1 MAIRM
6 TDEER
11 VELYSIVNSIIAS
24 ERLKV
29 VRTIMNGHIRPL
41 MDEIFSEAEWD
52 HIRADDKSWEK
63 LGELT
68 GLLEGAD
75 KPARRK

>member
-1 MAIRM
+1 MAIKL

-11 VELYSIVNSIIAS
+11 VELYNIVNSIVAS

-41 MDEIFSEAEWD
+41 MDDIFSEAEWD
-52 HIRADDKSWEK
+52 RIRADDKSWEK